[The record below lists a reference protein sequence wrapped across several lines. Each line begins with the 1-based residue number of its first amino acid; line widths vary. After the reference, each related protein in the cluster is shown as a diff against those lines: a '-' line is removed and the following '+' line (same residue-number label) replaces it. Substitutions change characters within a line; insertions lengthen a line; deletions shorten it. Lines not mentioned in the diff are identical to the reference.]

1 MAYEE
6 YVRKAIITGRPYD
19 DLPEPVRQRV
29 TQNEWRGRVREL
41 CIQRGEAWG
50 GSLARSACS
59 EQDYYEQLLAT
70 YQAWAR
76 VYPYHLSDYVCR
88 VVRVTPFRYY
98 SEVLFLTLKE
108 EKSYDRIPNF
118 TAADMLRVTGIG
130 RNEYIALMNACKAKR
145 LLWRVNKGIARDL
158 LPAAPLDVKMEP
170 WWGVQVVNVGEAE
183 FRELTP
189 AEAQLLRQACE
200 PMPAGSSS
208 SSSSSSSSVAA
219 HPVSSFDAGLLQG
232 LYKRGLIYLEVPVAA
247 DDRISLPPL
256 EGFVSN
262 KTSEAGDE
270 SVDPFEP
277 LLYSLFLAN
286 SSRLDQA
293 RLADILGVEL
303 RQLLL
308 VTSLAIRLGFASK
321 LSPGSS
327 GEEPA
332 TPGLPARAGLTSSS
346 QAMGS
351 QVLSVPDSTEEASGG
366 SPVAAAAAGAAAAAA
381 AAGGVWNGAADSGG
395 VAVVVDAET
404 TSYLMMGALSP
415 GLKRHSVTL
424 FEGGR
429 VGGAAVMDELI
440 TELAASAAAGE
451 FFEGDMVQLMRHIQ
465 SLGILLGVARSA
477 AAGQGQAL
485 ELLRKESLE
494 GLDPESAAKVL
505 SHAYTCII
513 PTAPLRGPSLPLSP
527 FSPSSPTLYGPSAEA
542 DSPWLQLALYAA
554 AAAGPLSLVFVA
566 GQRVWRLPGQLEGC
580 THALLWGWAAAADGW
595 AASPLLVEG
604 SSLLCSLNELLAR
617 TAVLVQPLQLQLT
630 SAVGWLRLV
639 KLPPAGPSG
648 SSSSRAAASAGS
660 GWVPLSLNLGVPL
673 FCPTLCQQLARTG
686 VALLHQ
692 QDAAGARCSAA
703 TRAAEV
709 QRYSNQ
715 VVGATL
721 VLKALSQQP
730 VDKEALDKLEI
741 VFLHLALPRLVE
753 WQQYHLLPTLVEY
766 LLGRPDMN
774 HHTCGAIFNAYAL
787 ANRLDLA
794 LATWNELANRGFDI
808 GPFGSSALIKAC
820 ARARNIG
827 AALQV
832 FDQLLRRRVSFNAYT
847 YNCLLQLC
855 CSAGRMD
862 DALAVYN
869 LQRLETEPANLPDA
883 FTYTALMRGVL
894 VSGSVELTQQ
904 LFENMLEDGVA
915 ADPPLYCNFINAA
928 GRAGNLGLARYLYQ
942 HMILSLNLAAASSS
956 SSSSAASSPA
966 SSSEEE
972 DQEQQQ
978 QQGSL
983 QHPVRQQQQHSGNGR
998 GAAAVAPN
1006 MLTMVNALL
1015 FAHAQVAGAAKGR
1028 LLQQQQ
1034 QYEEEQEQ
1042 ELMRQQQLQQ
1052 QRMREMQQAGAALQ
1066 QQQQQQA
1073 PREQKA
1079 R

>member
-1 MAYEE
+1 
-6 YVRKAIITGRPYD
+6 
-19 DLPEPVRQRV
+19 
-29 TQNEWRGRVREL
+29 
-41 CIQRGEAWG
+41 
-50 GSLARSACS
+50 
-59 EQDYYEQLLAT
+59 
-70 YQAWAR
+70 
-76 VYPYHLSDYVCR
+76 
-88 VVRVTPFRYY
+88 
-98 SEVLFLTLKE
+98 
-108 EKSYDRIPNF
+108 
-118 TAADMLRVTGIG
+118 
-130 RNEYIALMNACKAKR
+130 
-145 LLWRVNKGIARDL
+145 
-158 LPAAPLDVKMEP
+158 
-170 WWGVQVVNVGEAE
+170 
-183 FRELTP
+183 
-189 AEAQLLRQACE
+189 
-200 PMPAGSSS
+200 
-208 SSSSSSSSVAA
+208 
-219 HPVSSFDAGLLQG
+219 
-232 LYKRGLIYLEVPVAA
+232 
-247 DDRISLPPL
+247 
-256 EGFVSN
+256 
-262 KTSEAGDE
+262 
-270 SVDPFEP
+270 
-277 LLYSLFLAN
+277 
-286 SSRLDQA
+286 
-293 RLADILGVEL
+293 
-303 RQLLL
+303 
-308 VTSLAIRLGFASK
+308 
-321 LSPGSS
+321 
-327 GEEPA
+327 
-332 TPGLPARAGLTSSS
+332 
-346 QAMGS
+346 MGS

-381 AAGGVWNGAADSGG
+381 GGVWDGAADSGG

-617 TAVLVQPLQLQLT
+617 TAVLVQPLVHLQQLPNSSSSSDDAPLVAFMDVPLPLRAADQQQQQQQQGVAAAVSAATPAAAADAAAAAAQLQLT

-648 SSSSRAAASAGS
+648 SSSSSRAAASAGS

-692 QDAAGARCSAA
+692 QDAAGARCSVA
-703 TRAAEV
+703 TQAAEV

-715 VVGATL
+715 AVGATL

-730 VDKEALDKLEI
+730 IDNEALDRLEI

-766 LLGRPDMN
+766 LLARPDMN

-915 ADPPLYCNFINAA
+915 ADPPLY
-928 GRAGNLGLARYLYQ
+928 
-942 HMILSLNLAAASSS
+942 S
-956 SSSSAASSPA
+956 
-966 SSSEEE
+966 
-972 DQEQQQ
+972 
-978 QQGSL
+978 
-983 QHPVRQQQQHSGNGR
+983 
-998 GAAAVAPN
+998 GAAE
-1006 MLTMVNALL
+1006 
-1015 FAHAQVAGAAKGR
+1015 GR
-1028 LLQQQQ
+1028 LLLQQQQ

-1042 ELMRQQQLQQ
+1042 EQEYLRQQQLQQ

-1066 QQQQQQA
+1066 QRQQQA
-1073 PREQKA
+1073 LREQKA